1 MKKILIHHHEIAYSD
16 SNGIWVR
23 GYFGHW
29 VSGLAKYFTEIGLL
43 LHESPKIL
51 PSQDTCI
58 SMQNVVLQSLGPRR
72 KSVNIIK
79 RRINIINKCREMR
92 NYDILLIR
100 GMTPNQYT
108 VFKYCNTPNKGFL
121 LIQSLFPPNQT
132 LSFNMES
139 VIEFLFWKLRK
150 YQYRLIS
157 KHALLL
163 ANSPTLCEEIKC
175 FTGLNSQFVSTSII
189 DSKDIAKKHPKKKDN
204 CNQINLLF
212 VGRIVKDKGI
222 LELIEAVKI
231 LNKKNTKV
239 FYLNVIGSFND
250 NNFKNLINDKIKAE
264 NLTDRIKF
272 YGYISYGEE
281 LFNIYHRGDILVLPS
296 YHEGFPQI
304 IWEAFVSKIPVITTD
319 VGGISGFLKND
330 KDALLILPQDVKQIV
345 DAVRKLIADRALKS
359 LLVENGFNMVM
370 EHTLEKSAYRLSQI
384 IRKYAK

>member
-1 MKKILIHHHEIAYSD
+1 
-16 SNGIWVR
+16 R
-23 GYFGHW
+23 
-29 VSGLAKYFTEIGLL
+29 
-43 LHESPKIL
+43 
-51 PSQDTCI
+51 
-58 SMQNVVLQSLGPRR
+58 
-72 KSVNIIK
+72 II
-79 RRINIINKCREMR
+79 
-92 NYDILLIR
+92 
-100 GMTPNQYT
+100 
-108 VFKYCNTPNKGFL
+108 
-121 LIQSLFPPNQT
+121 
-132 LSFNMES
+132 
-139 VIEFLFWKLRK
+139 
-150 YQYRLIS
+150 
-157 KHALLL
+157 
-163 ANSPTLCEEIKC
+163 
-175 FTGLNSQFVSTSII
+175 
-189 DSKDIAKKHPKKKDN
+189 
-204 CNQINLLF
+204 
-212 VGRIVKDKGI
+212 KDKGI